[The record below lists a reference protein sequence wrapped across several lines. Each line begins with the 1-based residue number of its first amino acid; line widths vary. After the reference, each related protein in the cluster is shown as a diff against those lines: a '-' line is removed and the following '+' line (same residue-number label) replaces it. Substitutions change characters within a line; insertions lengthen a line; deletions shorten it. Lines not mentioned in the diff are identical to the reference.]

1 MSLLLAIQA
10 LSTRL
15 SRVLAF
21 SLLATALFYNAQAS
35 AAEGGYSNYIPG
47 TYGDFGMALAPTGT
61 WTLRNDIYY
70 YGADDD
76 KSVRSGKIEVDAE
89 LEFLMNFTTVLY
101 KPELTLFG
109 GQYATGV
116 FVPILVN
123 AEIEATIVLGP
134 FKQQLDDKVSGLG
147 DIALIP
153 VALYWSAGNYHWSFS
168 QFIVTPTGSYDEADD
183 INTSLNYWSFD
194 TNFALTYLNEQT
206 GKDLSFNLGY
216 IYNTENDKTVYQ
228 TGQELHL
235 DVALNQFLSDS
246 FAIGLQGF
254 YLKQITGDDGNGA
267 ILGAFKAEAAGIGP
281 ALLWSRKFGN
291 QNVTFIAKWV
301 QEFHAQKRLEG
312 DHIYLSFA
320 LDW

>member
-1 MSLLLAIQA
+1 MSCPLINQT

-15 SRVLAF
+15 SRGLAF
-21 SLLATALFYNAQAS
+21 SLLATALFYNGQAS

-76 KSVRSGKIEVDAE
+76 KSVRSGKIEVDAD

-116 FVPILVN
+116 FVPLVN

-134 FKQQLDDKVSGLG
+134 LKQQLDDKASGLG

-153 VALYWSAGNYHWSFS
+153 VALYWSAGNYHWSCS

-183 INTSLNYWSFD
+183 INTSLNYWSFE
-194 TNFALTYLNEQT
+194 TNF
-206 GKDLSFNLGY
+206 G
-216 IYNTENDKTVYQ
+216 
-228 TGQELHL
+228 
-235 DVALNQFLSDS
+235 
-246 FAIGLQGF
+246 
-254 YLKQITGDDGNGA
+254 
-267 ILGAFKAEAAGIGP
+267 
-281 ALLWSRKFGN
+281 
-291 QNVTFIAKWV
+291 
-301 QEFHAQKRLEG
+301 
-312 DHIYLSFA
+312 
-320 LDW
+320 